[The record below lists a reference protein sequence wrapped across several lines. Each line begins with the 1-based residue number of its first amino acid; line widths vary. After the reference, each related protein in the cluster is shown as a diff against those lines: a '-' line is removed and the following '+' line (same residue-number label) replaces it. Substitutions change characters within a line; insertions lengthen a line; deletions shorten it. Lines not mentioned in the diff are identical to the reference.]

1 MHIFY
6 KSAQLFKVLHDL
18 WRSDECA
25 LAATNL
31 DKTAAHKILNSP
43 TDSNATDPES
53 RNEAVFGR
61 QLVADL
67 QVSIGDLASEDCFN
81 ACIEK
86 RVMRR

>member
-6 KSAQLFKVLHDL
+6 KSAQLFKVLRDL
-18 WRSDECA
+18 WRGDECA

-31 DKTAAHKILNSP
+31 DETAAYKILNGP
-43 TDSNATDPES
+43 TDGDATDPET
-53 RNEAVFGR
+53 RNEAAFGR

-67 QVSIGDLASEDCFN
+67 QVSIANLASEDGFD

-86 RVMRR
+86 RVMSR